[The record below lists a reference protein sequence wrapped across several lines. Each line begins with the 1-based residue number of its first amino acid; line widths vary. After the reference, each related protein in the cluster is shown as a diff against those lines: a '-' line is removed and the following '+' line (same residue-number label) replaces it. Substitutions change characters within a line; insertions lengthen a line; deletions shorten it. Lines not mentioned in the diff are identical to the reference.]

1 MSPDHPLKLSDQS
14 LKHLTYQESQLTRV
28 KSVQLTKTKFSMNV
42 YRNTVVRLNLGVQS
56 GFWRTLTKA
65 CLLVQPDDC
74 VEVQMVGGFV
84 QHQQGWLHEQRSVNG
99 PGQTPRL
106 KRHSLH
112 TKTLFCSSVSQAFHY
127 TSFTQPNKDWNAFCA
142 GLSVTHFTTPTQPSK
157 DWEAFSAGLWVKHF
171 TTQTLHNPART
182 EKLSAFKQLDLIIK

>member
-28 KSVQLTKTKFSMNV
+28 TSVQLTKTKFNMNV
-42 YRNTVVRLNLGVQS
+42 YRNTVVRLNHGVQS
-56 GFWRTLTKA
+56 GFQRTLTKA

-112 TKTLFCSSVSQAFHY
+112 IKTLFCWSVSQAFHY
-127 TSFTQPNKDWNAFCA
+127 TNLTQPNKD
-142 GLSVTHFTTPTQPSK
+142 
-157 DWEAFSAGLWVKHF
+157 
-171 TTQTLHNPART
+171 
-182 EKLSAFKQLDLIIK
+182 